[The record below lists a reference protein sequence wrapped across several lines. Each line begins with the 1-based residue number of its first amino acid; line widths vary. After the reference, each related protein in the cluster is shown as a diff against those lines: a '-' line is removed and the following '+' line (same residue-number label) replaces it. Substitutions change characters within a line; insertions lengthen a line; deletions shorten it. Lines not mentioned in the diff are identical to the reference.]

1 MVYLGLRKFHLTP
14 ENGLFYPGESSIS
27 TEKKVY
33 LSWRKF
39 YLTPRK
45 GSIYPGESSISTEK
59 KIYLSWIMFHL
70 CEKSGLFSW
79 EKPPFGPQPLHFIK
93 EKIILIMEKHISPA
107 V

>member
-14 ENGLFYPGESSIS
+14 ENGLFYPGESFIWPQERVF
-27 TEKKVY
+27 TLEKV
-33 LSWRKF
+33 SF
-39 YLTPRK
+39 DPRK
-45 GSIYPGESSISTEK
+45 GSIYPGESSISTQK
-59 KIYLSWIMFHL
+59 KVYLSWRMFHL

>member
-39 YLTPRK
+39 YLTPGKGLFTLEKVPFDPRK
-45 GSIYPGESSISTEK
+45 GSIYPGES
-59 KIYLSWIMFHL
+59 
-70 CEKSGLFSW
+70 
-79 EKPPFGPQPLHFIK
+79 FI
-93 EKIILIMEKHISPA
+93 
-107 V
+107 